1 MAPAG
6 ALYPCSECNMFSY
19 SFSVFSDNFMCDKC
33 TLVVSLTE
41 KISVLEGRIR
51 ALEQTT
57 TSEGLVSAV
66 AVSNASSSGTEPQT
80 PALESSQRGDWVTS
94 RRHSRRA
101 KHQPSQLHVSNRF
114 SPLSDPPA
122 EKPVNV
128 SALVIG
134 DSQLRHVRIATPIE
148 TPATIV
154 TCILGARAPDIRA
167 NLKVLANA
175 NRRFSKIVIHVDTND
190 VRLRQS
196 EVTKSNVK
204 EVCELARSM
213 SEAVVCSGPLPIRP
227 SGETYSRLLSLNRWM
242 SKWCSENCIDFV
254 DNWSTFEGRPGL
266 LLRDGVHPTWEG
278 SACIS
283 CSIGDRLYHRVSVAA
298 DSVK

>member
-19 SFSVFSDNFMCDKC
+19 SFSVFSDNFTCDKC
-33 TLVVSLTE
+33 RLVVSLTE

-57 TSEGLVSAV
+57 TSECLDSAV
-66 AVSNASSSGTEPQT
+66 AVPNASSSGTEPQT
-80 PALESSQRGDWVTS
+80 PALEPSQRGDWVTS
-94 RRHSRRA
+94 RRHSRRE
-101 KHQPSQLHVSNRF
+101 KHRPSQLHVSNRF

-154 TCILGARAPDIRA
+154 TCIPGARAPDIRA

-175 NRRFSKIVIHVDTND
+175 NRRFSKIVIHVGTND

-266 LLRDGVHPTWEG
+266 LKRDGVHPTWEG
-278 SACIS
+278 AARIS

>member
-1 MAPAG
+1 
-6 ALYPCSECNMFSY
+6 
-19 SFSVFSDNFMCDKC
+19 FSVFSDNFTCDKC
-33 TLVVSLTE
+33 RLVVSLTE

-57 TSEGLVSAV
+57 TSECLDSAV
-66 AVSNASSSGTEPQT
+66 AVPNASSSGVEPQT
-80 PALESSQRGDWVTS
+80 PALEPSQRGDWVTS

-101 KHQPSQLHVSNRF
+101 KHRPSQLHVSNRF
-114 SPLSDPPA
+114 SPLSEPPA

-154 TCILGARAPDIRA
+154 TCIPGARAPDIRA

-175 NRRFSKIVIHVDTND
+175 NRRFSKIVIHVGTND

-196 EVTKSNVK
+196 EVTKCNVK

-213 SEAVVCSGPLPIRP
+213 SEAVVCSGPLPIPP

-242 SKWCSENCIDFV
+242 SKWCSENSIDFV

-266 LLRDGVHPTWEG
+266 LKRDGVHPTWEG
-278 SACIS
+278 AARIS
-283 CSIGDRLYHRVSVAA
+283 CSIGDRLYHRST
-298 DSVK
+298 STEPKKYRSI